1 MGRVFI
7 RGDCHGSFA
16 FLRDFCKENNT
27 TVEDT
32 LIILG
37 DAGINFYLNKTD
49 KKNKKIIKNCKI
61 ALKKLDKGII

>member
-37 DAGINFYLNKTD
+37 DAGINYF
-49 KKNKKIIKNCKI
+49 
-61 ALKKLDKGII
+61 LDKRDR